1 MGNIFESGRDD
12 FMFPTTRAGF
22 FQTGQIFESA
32 DKKNKE
38 NEETDDDTIS
48 EAARASSRARAM
60 SALLSW
66 VEDGDYTYG
75 ALDETVIAVA
85 DLDGDFELSEE
96 DEDEY
101 NFIWAEMG
109 DALLSLGVD
118 LKDAQELVDGPGKD
132 ADDAAARIGAGLSKM
147 LDEEEADDESLITG
161 FAMGEDAIL
170 ENVADDA
177 TLHGIMEATYKRRK
191 VVRDGKVQIVRKRV
205 SGKVRLSAA
214 QKASLK
220 KARRKANTSKA
231 KLKRRKAMRIRQRRG
246 L

>member
-12 FMFPTTRAGF
+12 FMFPTTRVGF

-32 DKKNKE
+32 DKE
-38 NEETDDDTIS
+38 NEESDDAIS

-66 VEDGDYTYG
+66 VEYGDYTYD

-118 LKDAQELVDGPGKD
+118 LKDAQEFVDGPSKD

-147 LDEEEADDESLITG
+147 LDEEKTDDDSLITG

-177 TLHGIMEATYKRRK
+177 TLHGIMEATYKRKK
-191 VVRDGKVQIVRKRV
+191 VVRDGEVVFTRKRV
-205 SGKVRLSAA
+205 SGKVRQSAE
-214 QKASLK
+214 QKVGMK
-220 KARRKANTSKA
+220 KARRKANTSTA
-231 KLKRRKAMRIRQRRG
+231 KMKRRKSMRIRQRRG